1 MLVRPPFL
9 RPEVSDG
16 QITVKIMDNGIQT
29 ELKRTKVRKVGIS
42 APCVGALHGA
52 QGCKPASVSKEPSEP
67 CHVPHPPRVVLFC
80 VPTGRKPCP
89 SHAAVTT

>member
-29 ELKRTKVRKVGIS
+29 ELKRTKVRKVGTS
-42 APCVGALHGA
+42 AACAGALHGA
-52 QGCKPASVSKEPSEP
+52 QGCKPASVSREPSEP
-67 CHVPHPPRVVLFC
+67 SHVP
-80 VPTGRKPCP
+80 
-89 SHAAVTT
+89 